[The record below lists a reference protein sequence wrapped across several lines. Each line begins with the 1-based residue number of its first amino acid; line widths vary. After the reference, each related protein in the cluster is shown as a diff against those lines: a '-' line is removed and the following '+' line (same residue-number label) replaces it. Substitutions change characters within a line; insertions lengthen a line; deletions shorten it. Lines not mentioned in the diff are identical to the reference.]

1 MEEIEDEE
9 REAKG
14 KQPKQ
19 RKCRRGTASC
29 GDTRKDGRN
38 KGNDKVNG
46 KVSSRKFRKF
56 RMFRAGGRAGA
67 RIGLAAAA
75 PFAHQILDF
84 VKKLKDDAEVREH
97 APALAILS
105 HAVSAFDEAATS
117 FQRAISGPPVPGVAN
132 SGAQLAGICGAKDFF
147 RTLFLGKVTEKQHMN
162 SAEEA
167 CWRRNHPGQASWPGE
182 LETAKAEAE
191 NAKAEKENR
200 DGINKVLNGCA
211 TFGVAALDKITDS
224 GIEKPC
230 NEIFDEFQK
239 QELLE
244 VPGQT
249 GNDQLLTG
257 CWNGA
262 SDTDEKRCLEIY
274 HDSGTCEELYKI
286 GNCSADGQNCCKE
299 IYEKIIKDFTSPGHN
314 STVFEFDAQGACK
327 NAGEECNCTCDF
339 ERFVSTVEGPK
350 VEG

>member
-1 MEEIEDEE
+1 MLGTNFKSTDLARSLKSETGTNSGKTLMTPKLE
-9 REAKG
+9 RGGGKNWKKSRMKNERQKESNPSSENAGEAQQAVVIPERMDATKATT
-14 KQPKQ
+14 KS
-19 RKCRRGTASC
+19 TA
-29 GDTRKDGRN
+29 K
-38 KGNDKVNG
+38 
-46 KVSSRKFRKF
+46 
-56 RMFRAGGRAGA
+56 
-67 RIGLAAAA
+67 
-75 PFAHQILDF
+75 
-84 VKKLKDDAEVREH
+84 EH

-132 SGAQLAGICGAKDFF
+132 SGAQLTGICGAKDFF

-167 CWRRNHPGQASWPGE
+167 CWRKNHPGQASWPEE

-249 GNDQLLTG
+249 GNDQLLKG

-339 ERFVSTVEGPK
+339 ERFVPTVEGPK